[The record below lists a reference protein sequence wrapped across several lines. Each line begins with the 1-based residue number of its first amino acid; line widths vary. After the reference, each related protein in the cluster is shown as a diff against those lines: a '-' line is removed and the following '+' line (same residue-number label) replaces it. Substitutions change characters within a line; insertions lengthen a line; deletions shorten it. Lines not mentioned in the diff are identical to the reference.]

1 MQCHFMQRTKSVNG
15 EYKFYPCGHCAACR
29 KNDTVEWGLRSYFE
43 AQSYEQSVFV
53 TLTYDD
59 EHLLQSKMPGY
70 SGLLSPTHI
79 KDFCKSFSYYN
90 RAPFRYFI
98 GGEYGENTNRAHYH
112 AVLFGVRI
120 NSPAFT
126 DRFWVDSKQGYN
138 SYCKAWPY
146 GFILLQ
152 PLTPQRCFYA
162 AKYATKYSKDMIDEM
177 KLFGQQPPFRRM
189 SKGLGLNWFLQH
201 KDEVVLRGYIT
212 FKGCKIRIPRYYFDK
227 AFPHDSPEREA
238 WVYNRR
244 AFFKDF
250 ADKKLDVY
258 KNFVGKGKQY
268 GSWYY
273 LHNALGEQYEINS
286 KKGKI

>member
-1 MQCHFMQRTKSVNG
+1 MNG

-29 KNDTVEWGLRSYFE
+29 KNDAVEWGLRSYFE
-43 AQSYEQSVFV
+43 AQDYEQSVFV

-70 SGLLSPTHI
+70 NGLLSPSHI

-112 AVLFGVRI
+112 AILFGVDI
-120 NSPAFT
+120 TSPAFY
-126 DRFWVDSKQGYN
+126 DKFWVQNKSGYN
-138 SYCKAWPY
+138 SYCKAWPH
-146 GFILLQ
+146 GFTLLQ

-162 AKYATKYSKDMIDEM
+162 AKYATKYTKAMIDEM

-189 SKGLGLNWFLQH
+189 SKGLGRNWFEKH
-201 KDEVVLRGYIT
+201 KEEIALRGYVQY
-212 FKGCKIRIPRYYFDK
+212 KGCKLRIPRYYFDRL
-227 AFPHDSPEREA
+227 FPPDSPEKEA
-238 WVYNRR
+238 YYLNRK
-244 AFFKDF
+244 AFFKSY
-250 ADKKLDVY
+250 ADKDLKLY
-258 KNFVGKGKQY
+258 ENFVGKGKQY

-286 KKGKI
+286 MKGKI